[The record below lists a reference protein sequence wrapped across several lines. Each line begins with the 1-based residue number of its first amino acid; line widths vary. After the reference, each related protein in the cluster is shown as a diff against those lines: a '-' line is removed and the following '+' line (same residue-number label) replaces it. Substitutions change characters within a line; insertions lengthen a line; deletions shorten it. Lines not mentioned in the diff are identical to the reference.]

1 MNYQIPRRDCV
12 IIPGLYTTVGTRMV
26 QFSDICGNAGLGG
39 YGQSKGQNAFTGNW
53 RTGKFSGTSQ
63 TTDEK
68 TLCSELKLINLLTSR
83 RNISAIKRRKILSM
97 LYIYLAATDKYVFL
111 FYLNFLLFLVRNTVP
126 AQIERRCT
134 NLGPG
139 FFGAVIEP
147 NMTVLIKNL
156 AQKVDF

>member
-1 MNYQIPRRDCV
+1 MAGAGFLYYQIPRCDCV
-12 IIPGLYTTVGTRMV
+12 IIPGLYASVNNQVV

-83 RNISAIKRRKILSM
+83 RNISAIKRR
-97 LYIYLAATDKYVFL
+97 
-111 FYLNFLLFLVRNTVP
+111 LL
-126 AQIERRCT
+126 
-134 NLGPG
+134 
-139 FFGAVIEP
+139 
-147 NMTVLIKNL
+147 
-156 AQKVDF
+156 